1 MHIPVGPQCGRTH
14 RRAGGGMEIMLLLS
28 GREGRADFW
37 RTQCAGNE
45 MDGVLW
51 MGRQE
56 EDTGKAEEVIV
67 ILDAPSARSTL

>member
-1 MHIPVGPQCGRTH
+1 
-14 RRAGGGMEIMLLLS
+14 MLLLS

-51 MGRQE
+51 MGRHGE
-56 EDTGKAEEVIV
+56 EDTGRAEEVIV